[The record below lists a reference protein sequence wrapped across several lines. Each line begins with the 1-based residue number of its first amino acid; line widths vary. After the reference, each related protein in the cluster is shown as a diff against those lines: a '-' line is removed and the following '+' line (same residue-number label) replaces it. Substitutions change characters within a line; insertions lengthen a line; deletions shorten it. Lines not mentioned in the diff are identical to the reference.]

1 MASLRL
7 LPELLEK
14 ADPEMHAFLCRAAEQ
29 EGHMHTHPS
38 PSALYGAG
46 GGKAK
51 SKQRAPGGQIRV
63 PSPFNCHFA
72 VSWQLTWFAHTVTDF
87 ESICRLYDLF
97 LVRAVTTPRP
107 ASPLTHE
114 HRSTAPVLIVAES

>member
-1 MASLRL
+1 MLPPQSTLDPVMATLRL

-14 ADPEMHAFLCRAAEQ
+14 ADPEMHAFLSRAAEQ

-38 PSALYGAG
+38 PSALYGTGRGKGKERAAG
-46 GGKAK
+46 
-51 SKQRAPGGQIRV
+51 SRIRV

-87 ESICRLYDLF
+87 DSICRLYDLF
-97 LVRAVTTPRP
+97 LVRAAGGRE
-107 ASPLTHE
+107 A
-114 HRSTAPVLIVAES
+114 